1 MVKYTTKYFGEISID
16 ETSDFEFIE
25 LVYKNKEIIIS
36 LHECNIYGNKLK
48 VCLEIID
55 KYEEIDKIAKKAI
68 VENFS
73 KNKIIEDYFRC
84 HFDELEEEK
93 IIEIF
98 GMKDFEFFDIEKTV
112 GKFGYPNF
120 LFGIDDGEINLSVD
134 YMISKEYSDQI
145 LCVKMDEELNVTGY
159 SHES

>member
-1 MVKYTTKYFGEISID
+1 MRLSAATKPTAFRRWSF
-16 ETSDFEFIE
+16 SE
-25 LVYKNKEIIIS
+25 LVYKNKEINVS
-36 LHECNIYGNKLK
+36 LHKCNIYGNKLK
-48 VCLEIID
+48 VCLEILN
-55 KYEEIDKIAKKAI
+55 KYEEIDKIAKEAI
-68 VENFS
+68 VEDFS

-98 GMKDFEFFDIEKTV
+98 GTKDFEFFDIEKTV
-112 GKFGYPNF
+112 WKFEYPDF